1 MCNLSWTPHS
11 NLEKD
16 NSLNTPVLAHLS
28 ADLIAIVECVNRESY
43 YEHLMFRVSVY
54 GLVNFIWWTGIDFE
68 HRHERNS
75 YLFGLFKQA
84 SQCNEVIPKIRT
96 PDRGKNKQQKLVIRP
111 DSC

>member
-1 MCNLSWTPHS
+1 M
-11 NLEKD
+11 
-16 NSLNTPVLAHLS
+16 LAHLS
-28 ADLIAIVECVNRESY
+28 ADLIAIVECVNRESHLKITQ
-43 YEHLMFRVSVY
+43 YESRSQRRVNNLRVVLRAPNVPRHCVRISELHLMDR
-54 GLVNFIWWTGIDFE
+54 NFE

-84 SQCNEVIPKIRT
+84 SQCNEVIPKIRP

>member
-1 MCNLSWTPHS
+1 MWFTILYNMVRLAFFRRDS
-11 NLEKD
+11 ND
-16 NSLNTPVLAHLS
+16 SHFRSRMMAV
-28 ADLIAIVECVNRESY
+28 IESGW
-43 YEHLMFRVSVY
+43 S
-54 GLVNFIWWTGIDFE
+54 GIDFE

-84 SQCNEVIPKIRT
+84 SQCNEVIPKIRP